1 MWVNVALV
9 AWSLHGTWDSSAN
22 CFACLLGPREECEV
36 LRWEYLCWSVCLS
49 VCSHISKTTC
59 PDFTKFSLLVTR
71 GRGSILWQQ
80 CNTLST
86 SGFVDDVKLW
96 LSRSNTDTDSECA
109 T

>member
-49 VCSHISKTTC
+49 VCLLAYLKNHMSGLHEI
-59 PDFTKFSLLVTR
+59 FS
-71 GRGSILWQQ
+71 SCYPWP
-80 CNTLST
+80 
-86 SGFVDDVKLW
+86 W
-96 LSRSNTDTDSECA
+96 LDPL
-109 T
+109 